1 MKKILF
7 SILFLCAALYLNAE
21 SLDIEPTITPTFFAA
36 DEEITISYDVTGTT
50 MHDWTEA
57 WLWLWIPN
65 LNDLNAP
72 SNVNPAASNATAT
85 TPAKFVKSVENGRQI
100 FSITLTLTDFVNRP
114 KADILSVGMLI
125 KGNDWSDGQSKDYI
139 TDMTTGFALK
149 LLSPTGNFGFYNAS
163 EPITISAITS
173 QLATIE
179 VFIDG
184 GLLTSGMN
192 VDALEILH
200 TIIGDGSVHTIKVK
214 ATAGA
219 ESAEVTYA
227 YALSPTTPIVPL
239 PSGLKNGI
247 NYHADSTSATLVL
260 LAPNKSNV
268 FVIGEFNNWAIDNN
282 YLMNRDGNQYWLK
295 ITNLIKGQEYRF
307 QYLVDGDLRIADPYT
322 EKISSQFDDPEII
335 SDGRYPGLAPYPKTE
350 TSEAIS
356 YLQTAKPQ
364 FNWQATGFQRPS
376 NDELVIYEALVRD
389 FTEERTYNAMVQK
402 LDYLQNLGINAL
414 ELMPVMEFEGNSSW
428 GYNPAFML
436 ATDKYYGTEKE
447 LKMLI
452 DEAHKRGIAVIFDI
466 VLNHAFGR
474 SSLVRLYNDGLYG
487 SPTAENP
494 WLNRSAKH
502 DFNVGYDFNHE
513 SQYTKDYV
521 DRVVEYWLDEYNIDG
536 YRFDLSKGFT
546 QKNTVGNVDAWGKY
560 DASRIALLKRMADV
574 IWAADPTAYVI
585 LEHFAENKEE
595 TELADYG
602 MMLWGN
608 MNGTYRRV
616 AKGNKVSMDWLYHG
630 ARGWQQPHVV
640 GYMESHDE
648 ERVMWDLM
656 KSGNRTLKESL
667 NRVKMNA
674 AFFFLVPGPKMIW
687 QFEELGYDIA
697 LNDNRVA
704 IKPAKWEYLQDVGRK
719 KLHDVYTSLINLKT
733 QTRIIDD
740 GDFEWNTSGDAK
752 WITIKHA
759 DVDMVVVGNF
769 DESFANVAAHFTGNG
784 TWYDYLS
791 GATVEVSDFNNH
803 TIPLNGGEFHIYTS
817 KKIENYIDSVPVST
831 VLGVENLQGHRI
843 KIYPNPSEANITIAA
858 NNKIGSLMITDMSG
872 KKIKEINT
880 MQPGKSIEIDISI
893 LKQGLYILEI
903 QQGKEKVYK
912 RFIKK

>member
-1 MKKILF
+1 MKKVLF
-7 SILFLCAALYLNAE
+7 SVLFLCFALFSNAE
-21 SLDIEPTITPTFFAA
+21 SLDIEPTITPSFFAA

-65 LNDLNAP
+65 LNDLNVP
-72 SNVNPAASNATAT
+72 SNVNPATSNATAT
-85 TPAKFVKSVENGRQI
+85 NPAKFTKSTQDGKQI

-114 KADILSVGMLI
+114 KEDILSVGMLI

-139 TDMTTGFALK
+139 TDITTGFALK

-163 EPITISAITS
+163 ENITISAITS

-179 VFIDG
+179 IFLDG
-184 GLLTSGMN
+184 SLLTSSSN
-192 VDALEILH
+192 VDALETMH
-200 TIIGDGSVHTIKVK
+200 TIIGDGNVHNIKVK
-214 ATAGA
+214 ASAGA
-219 ESAEVTYA
+219 ESEEISYA
-227 YALSPTTPIVPL
+227 YALSPTTPVVTL
-239 PSGLKNGI
+239 PSGLRDGI
-247 NYHADSTSATLVL
+247 NYHADNTSATLVL

-268 FVIGEFNNWAIDNN
+268 FVIGDFNNWSIDDN
-282 YLMNRDGNQYWLK
+282 YLMNRDGDKYWLK
-295 ITNLIKGQEYRF
+295 ITNLTEAQEYRF

-322 EKISSQFDDPEII
+322 EKIGSQFDDGEII
-335 SDGRYPGLAPYPKTE
+335 SDGRYPGLQPYPKTL
-350 TSEAIS
+350 TSEAVS

-364 FNWQATGFQRPS
+364 FNWQAASYQRPS

-389 FTEERTYNAMVQK
+389 FTEERTYNAMLEK
-402 LDYLQNLGINAL
+402 LDYLQDLGINAL
-414 ELMPVMEFEGNSSW
+414 ELMPVMEFEGNLSW

-447 LKMLI
+447 LKILI
-452 DEAHKRGIAVIFDI
+452 DEAHKRGMAVIFDI
-466 VLNHAFGR
+466 VLNHTFGR
-474 SSLVRLYNDGLYG
+474 SSLARLYNDDVYG
-487 SPTAENP
+487 PPTVENI
-494 WLNRSAKH
+494 WLNRNAKH

-513 SQYTKDYV
+513 SQHTKDYT
-521 DRVVEYWLDEYNIDG
+521 DRVVEYWLQEYNIDG

-546 QKNTVGNVDAWGKY
+546 QKNTIGNVDAWGKY

-574 IWAADPTAYVI
+574 IWATDPTAYVI
-585 LEHFAENKEE
+585 LEHFAENSEE

-608 MNGTYRRV
+608 MNHTYRRV
-616 AKGNKVSMDWLYHG
+616 AKGNQISMGWLHHE
-630 ARGWQQPHVV
+630 ARGWQNPHVV

-687 QFEELGYDIA
+687 QFEELGYDVE
-697 LNDNRVA
+697 LNDDRVGV
-704 IKPAKWEYLQDVGRK
+704 KPSKWEYLEDTERK

-740 GDFEWNTSGDAK
+740 GDFEWNTSSDAK

-759 DVDMVVVGNF
+759 DVDIAVVGNF
-769 DESFANVAAHFTGNG
+769 DESFANVEAHFTANG
-784 TWYDYLS
+784 TWYNYLT
-791 GATVEVSDFNNH
+791 GASVEVTDFNNH
-803 TIPLNGGEFHIYTS
+803 TIPLNGSEFHIYTS
-817 KKIENYIDSVPVST
+817 KEIENYIDSIPVST
-831 VLGVENLQGHRI
+831 VLGVEDMTGENI
-843 KIYPNPSEANITIAA
+843 KIFPNPSEDNLVIEATQNIEYLVISDINGRTIKTIDNIQQRKNA
-858 NNKIGSLMITDMSG
+858 K
-872 KKIKEINT
+872 
-880 MQPGKSIEIDISI
+880 IDISV

-903 QQGKEKVYK
+903 QQGNKKVYK